1 MGIINLNNMK
11 MKLPLLLLIVLSI
24 VFFDVQAQVQT
35 NMADSFI
42 LKADSPKPVF
52 PSFKVA
58 IFSPLYLDSAFLGDS
73 YRYNKSFPRFT
84 LQGFEFIQGVQLALE
99 HHIGKRCLC

>member
-1 MGIINLNNMK
+1 MK

-24 VFFDVQAQVQT
+24 VFDVQAQVQT

-73 YRYNKSFPRFT
+73 YRYNKSFSP
-84 LQGFEFIQGVQLALE
+84 LYPAGF
-99 HHIGKRCLC
+99 

>member
-1 MGIINLNNMK
+1 MK

-73 YRYNKSFPRFT
+73 YRYNKSFP
-84 LQGFEFIQGVQLALE
+84 ALPCRVLNLYKVFNWRW
-99 HHIGKRCLC
+99 IV